1 MEVQLSGG
9 SMEEL
14 REQVRTRYGPEARII
29 SAEAVT
35 VGGIKGY
42 LARRHYEATVK
53 VPAPQQ
59 QRSGA
64 VRTRAGIVAL
74 LAEADQAEA
83 AAGTAAPP
91 AKTIAAT
98 VSTMSGGFEELVQD
112 LARSTGSIATAGAGA
127 RTSAGSGA
135 APAVRGRRAHR
146 SPRPGRYPGDLT
158 VVVGLREDALKV
170 CLDMAQDAA
179 AARGGGAADGG
190 ARGVYAGG
198 GQAVQGYLPLVN
210 RAAAVAARAAGVES
224 GYPVFVA
231 WGIGSSRREEGD
243 LDALASLA
251 ADQVWVAVDA
261 RMKEADTAAWVAAV
275 KAATDVAGLAVEHS
289 GGTGTPETVN
299 LLEVPVGWL
308 DGRPSS
314 SPRL

>member
-1 MEVQLSGG
+1 MEVQLSGS
-9 SMEEL
+9 SMEDL
-14 REQVRTRYGPEARII
+14 RERVRTRYGPEARIV

-42 LARRHYEATVK
+42 LARRHYEVTVR

-59 QRSGA
+59 QRSA
-64 VRTRAGIVAL
+64 VVRPRAGIAAL
-74 LAEADQAEA
+74 LEEADQADSG
-83 AAGTAAPP
+83 AGPAAPGGKAIAP
-91 AKTIAAT
+91 A
-98 VSTMSGGFEELVQD
+98 VSTMSGGFDELVQD
-112 LARSTGSIATAGAGA
+112 LARSTGSMASPSAAAGNAGA
-127 RTSAGSGA
+127 AG
-135 APAVRGRRAHR
+135 VRGRRAYR
-146 SPRPGRYPGDLT
+146 APRPGRYPGDLT
-158 VVVGLREDALKV
+158 VVVGLQMDALKV

-179 AARGGGAADGG
+179 TSGGGSADGG

-198 GQAVQGYLPLVN
+198 GQAVRGYLPLGN
-210 RAAAVAARAAGVES
+210 RAAAVAARAAGVEG

-231 WGIGSSRREEGD
+231 WGIGSARGGGGRFTG
-243 LDALASLA
+243 LASLG

-275 KAATDVAGLAVEHS
+275 KAAVDVSGLAVEHS